1 MEKIFV
7 IVTGDKY
14 PDENA
19 GAVRTHSFAK
29 VFSELGFSPCVIGM
43 GRSTSFQWSEYDGI
57 SYCSLRYDRKN
68 RVSRILGRALFGHNL
83 KKVLNSSE
91 LSEIG
96 GILYVSGGIIALR
109 YVKRLSRRYAIPL
122 YFDSV
127 EWYSPSEF
135 KMGKM
140 SPAYVAN
147 NRLNTHSVD
156 RKFRVFA
163 ISAFLEEHF
172 RSRGIPTIRIPVIMD
187 VQKMPFREAND
198 ESTESEKIR
207 MIYAGSPGRKDRL
220 CEMVEAI
227 GLLSPE
233 ERRRIEFHIVGL
245 TSDGYA
251 KIYGEVPPSELAE
264 SIVFEG
270 RKPRHEVI
278 RQVADSDFAFLLR
291 PPEER
296 YAKAGFPTKA
306 VESLSVGTPMLCNF
320 SSDLSAYLKGGE
332 NSVIIDNCT
341 ADACYQ
347 ALKRILGLSREQMN
361 RMRAEARR
369 TAEENFDWRKYTSAV
384 EKFMLK
390 M

>member
-29 VFSELGFSPCVIGM
+29 IFTEFGFFPCVIGM
-43 GRSTSFQWSEYDGI
+43 GRSTSFQWGEYDGI

-68 RVSRILGRALFGHNL
+68 RVSRIFGRALFGHNL
-83 KKVLNSSE
+83 KKVLNRNK
-91 LSEIG
+91 LSDIS
-96 GILYVSGGIIALR
+96 GILYVSGGFFALR
-109 YVKRLSRRYAIPL
+109 YVKRLSHRYAIPL

-135 KMGKM
+135 KMGKL
-140 SPAYVAN
+140 SPAYMAN

-220 CEMVEAI
+220 GEMVEAI

-233 ERRRIEFHIVGL
+233 ERRRIDFHIVGL
-245 TSDGYA
+245 TSEGYA

-264 SIVFEG
+264 SVVFEG

-320 SSDLSAYLKGGE
+320 SSDLSAYLKDGE
-332 NSVIIDNCT
+332 NSG
-341 ADACYQ
+341 A
-347 ALKRILGLSREQMN
+347 
-361 RMRAEARR
+361 AEKSGEDSVR
-369 TAEENFDWRKYTSAV
+369 YT
-384 EKFMLK
+384 L
-390 M
+390 

>member
-68 RVSRILGRALFGHNL
+68 RVSRIFGRALFGHNL
-83 KKVLNSSE
+83 KKVLNRSK
-91 LSEIG
+91 LSDIS
-96 GILYVSGGIIALR
+96 GILYVSGGIFALR

-245 TSDGYA
+245 TSEGYA

-264 SIVFEG
+264 SVVFEG

-306 VESLSVGTPMLCNF
+306 VESLSVGTPMLCNL

-332 NSVIIDNCT
+332 NSVIVDNCT
-341 ADACYQ
+341 TDACCR
-347 ALKRILGLSREQMN
+347 ALKQILGMSRGQMN